1 MAAAVRN
8 RRKHN
13 RNVRNSRLRPAAA
26 AAGPRRRGPEVG
38 RWIESHCEHG
48 DATAGVAYMRSLRIS
63 AQVSP
68 IGARAVGRDGALP
81 EGQPRGARLSD
92 GLKRALVERGYVLD
106 GNLIIDLR
114 YAEGKPERYPA
125 LFAELLASGADL
137 LLAVGNAAALVAHK
151 ATATV
156 PIVAIGSDFVGI
168 KLAASLAHP
177 GGNVTGIDVEAVDY
191 RPKWLDILK
200 AVAPNVRTVAVLA
213 DANETPGVLK
223 LKDAAPRFGV
233 TLTFLSSLPPDF
245 AESLA
250 AIASGRFDGL
260 IVNDNPTL
268 FSLAPRIAALVAESR
283 TPTVY
288 GEAAEAKMG
297 GLIGYSF
304 DVFDAGLPWPTSSTN
319 PQGRASRRPSDR
331 TPDQVRHDRQSQD
344 RQGSGDRHSADP
356 ARRCRRGSRMRRGP
370 LLPSA
375 LS

>member
-1 MAAAVRN
+1 M
-8 RRKHN
+8 
-13 RNVRNSRLRPAAA
+13 
-26 AAGPRRRGPEVG
+26 RRREFVGGAGMALVWPFEVRAQTAKIPRIGFLWFGSRGGP
-38 RWIESHCEHG
+38 
-48 DATAGVAYMRSLRIS
+48 T
-63 AQVSP
+63 P
-68 IGARAVGRDGALP
+68 
-81 EGQPRGARLSD
+81 LSD

-156 PIVAIGSDFVGI
+156 PIVAIGDDFVGI
-168 KLAASLAHP
+168 RLAASLAHP
-177 GGNVTGIDVEAVDY
+177 GGNVTGIDVEAIDY

-245 AESLA
+245 DESLA

-268 FSLAPRIAALVAESR
+268 FSLTPRIAALVAESR

-304 DVFDAGLPWPTSSTN
+304 DVFDAGLRMADFVDRILKGAHPGDLPIERPIKFVTIVNLKTA
-319 PQGRASRRPSDR
+319 RALGIDIPL
-331 TPDQVRHDRQSQD
+331 TLLAA
-344 RQGSGDRHSADP
+344 ADEVVE
-356 ARRCRRGSRMRRGP
+356 
-370 LLPSA
+370 
-375 LS
+375 